1 MGNNNFKLTKLAL
14 ALGLT
19 ASLTACFSDNDDN
32 KYEKPPV
39 KPPETVVVAVP
50 PAAAEVQA
58 GAITINLVDVLGADI
73 TTEAKIVFTSSE
85 DGLLTASG
93 SALTDADKTTTGS
106 SFAYTVGAIPADGI
120 SYDYVVSAEGFLN
133 NSGSISLTT
142 TANVSAQEIR
152 LTPRTLAD
160 SDIAVVSATK
170 DLSELA
176 EEGTTVSY
184 DPAAGLSV
192 SGNKTEIQLKQGIS
206 ADKAAKAV
214 GGTTVKI
221 KNGTQFLDKDGTAL
235 TSAPKMTVAYFANE
249 ATRNDNET
257 EEAAAETSSLDAF
270 PGGLALS
277 VATDPNSTEQSE
289 GSFTSG
295 GFVAIE
301 LVDDEGNKVS
311 TFGEGNTITV
321 AMEVDKKTS
330 NPCPVTLPAGSD
342 IATYAEANGFKNGIC
357 TIAAPV
363 PRKLAAG
370 DIFPVWSYDEDAGK
384 WKFESYGEITFNDAD
399 PKDGTYTTF
408 DVSVDVDHLSYWN
421 LDFFNNNRCSV
432 TRFDILDSNLDP
444 NEAETRIVLET
455 NGYRRVL
462 TSYNGDY
469 AEANIFNP
477 PGFPVT
483 VKVLRN
489 GVNVL
494 DGLSTTAAGTDGVAS
509 GIKVDNLCDLNNQDL
524 KLTIAPPA
532 IINKQMTTQLVC
544 SNTEDFEVATA
555 PVQTPALVRLF
566 KGSVFQQVVYS
577 PGTFTL
583 SLEEG
588 STYTVRYQDIN
599 TGQWLP
605 RVAVTADA
613 TPGTLDIPTVCEVEE
628 VEATG
633 SGSGS

>member
-39 KPPETVVVAVP
+39 TPPETVVVAVP
-50 PAAAEVQA
+50 PAAVEVQA
-58 GAITINLVDVLGADI
+58 GSLTLNLVDVTGAEI
-73 TTEAKIVFTSSE
+73 EAEATVSFTSAE
-85 DGLLTASG
+85 DGLLTISG
-93 SALTDADKTTTGS
+93 NALADTDKVTSGS
-106 SFAYTVGAIPADGI
+106 SFAFTVGSIPADGV
-120 SYDYVVSAEGFLN
+120 SYDYVVTAEGYLS
-133 NSGSISLTT
+133 NSGSITLTSSE
-142 TANVSAQEIR
+142 NVAAQEIR

-160 SDIAVVSATK
+160 SDVAIVAETK

-176 EEGTTVSY
+176 EEGTTVAY
-184 DPAAGLSV
+184 DPASGLSV
-192 SGNKTEIQLKQGIS
+192 SGDKTEIQLKQAIS

-214 GGTTVKI
+214 GSTTVKI
-221 KNGTQFLDKDGTAL
+221 KSGTQFLDKDGTAL

-249 ATRNDNET
+249 ATRNDNEA

-311 TFGEGNTITV
+311 TFGEGNSITV

-342 IATYAEANGFKNGIC
+342 VNTYAEANGFKNGIC
-357 TIAAPV
+357 TVDAPV
-363 PRKLAAG
+363 SRKLAAG

-384 WKFESYGEITFNDAD
+384 WEFESYGEITFNDAD

-408 DVSVDVDHLSYWN
+408 DVAVDVNHLSYWN
-421 LDFFNNNRCSV
+421 LDFFNNSSCSSV
-432 TRFDILDSNLDP
+432 SFDILDSNDVA
-444 NEAETRIVLET
+444 NVAETRILLET
-455 NGYRRVL
+455 NGYRRLL
-462 TSYNGDY
+462 TSYTGDY
-469 AEANIFNP
+469 SEANIARP
-477 PGFPVT
+477 PSFPIT

-494 DGLSTTAAGTDGVAS
+494 DGLSTSSDGAAS
-509 GIKVDNLCDLNNQDL
+509 GLKVDNLCDLNGQDL
-524 KLTIAPPA
+524 KLTIAPPT
-532 IINKQMTTQLVC
+532 IVSKQITTQLVC

-555 PVQTPALVRLF
+555 PVPTPSSVRLF
-566 KGSVFQQVVYS
+566 KGTQFQQTIYS
-577 PGTFTL
+577 TGTFTVN
-583 SLEEG
+583 LEEG
-588 STYTVRYQDIN
+588 STYSARYQDVS

-605 RVAVTADA
+605 RVAVTADSVAA
-613 TPGTLDIPTVCEVEE
+613 TFDIPTVCEVEE